1 MYFSTSCVYD
11 LPNYSMSPR
20 GAAPTAKSTDTR
32 LSTAPRFG
40 NRPDLAHLSRILAL
54 SRGCYQQLINV

>member
-1 MYFSTSCVYD
+1 MTYQITVWT
-11 LPNYSMSPR
+11 PEEP
-20 GAAPTAKSTDTR
+20 PQQKSTNTQ
-32 LSTAPRFG
+32 LSTTPRFG

>member
-11 LPNYSMSPR
+11 LPNYSMNPR
-20 GAAPTAKSTDTR
+20 RAATAKSTDTR

>member
-20 GAAPTAKSTDTR
+20 RAATAKSTDTR
-32 LSTAPRFG
+32 LSAAPRFG